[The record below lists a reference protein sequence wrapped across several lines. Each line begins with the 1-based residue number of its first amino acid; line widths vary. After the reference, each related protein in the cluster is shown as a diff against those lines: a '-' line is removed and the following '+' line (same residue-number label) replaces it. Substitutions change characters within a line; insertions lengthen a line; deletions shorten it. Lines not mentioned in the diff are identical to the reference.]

1 MGVVQSGIPFVLLAM
16 AIKHVTAVESILIQ
30 TLEPILNPIWV
41 FMVVGEVPTSL
52 AIAGGMIVVASV
64 VIRALWAAQ
73 ARPLL
78 T

>member
-64 VIRALWAAQ
+64 VFRALWAAR

-78 T
+78 A